1 VRGAAGGAG
10 FGAGESG
17 RWGRDGSGDA
27 QVIDRNQAIPA
38 RKSKVFTTEV
48 DNQANVFLQ
57 IYQGERQ
64 FVKDNSRLGG
74 FTLGNIPPAPRG
86 VPQIEVSFHIDANGI
101 LFVTA
106 QDLGTKKKES
116 LTITNS
122 MGRLSD
128 DEIDRMIR
136 DAKKYAESDRK
147 AKVRLE
153 ARQGLT
159 GLMRSIEAAMKDEV
173 GRAMDDADKAE
184 VREAIDNTR
193 KWLRS
198 KEGKAADADDLAER
212 QANIERLWKPL
223 VTRAYQEGGGG
234 GEDRSGGGGGGGEDG
249 EGGDREDRGPDE
261 L

>member
-1 VRGAAGGAG
+1 
-10 FGAGESG
+10 
-17 RWGRDGSGDA
+17 
-27 QVIDRNQAIPA
+27 
-38 RKSKVFTTEV
+38 V
-48 DNQANVFLQ
+48 DNQANVFIQ
-57 IYQGERQ
+57 VYQGERQ

-86 VPQIEVSFHIDANGI
+86 VPQIDVAFQLDANGI

-116 LTITNS
+116 ISISNS
-122 MGRLSD
+122 MGRLSE
-128 DEIDRMIR
+128 DEIERMIR
-136 DAKKYAESDRK
+136 DAKKYADQDRK

-153 ARQGLT
+153 ARQGLLT
-159 GLMRSIEAAMKDEV
+159 LMKSIEAAMKDEV

-184 VREAIDNTR
+184 VREAIENTR

-198 KEGKAADADDLAER
+198 KEGKKADADDLEDR
-212 QANIERLWKPL
+212 KANIERLWKPL

-234 GEDRSGGGGGGGEDG
+234 SGGGGGGGGDDG
-249 EGGDREDRGPDE
+249 EGEDRGGGGRRSGSADSGPDE

>member
-1 VRGAAGGAG
+1 V
-10 FGAGESG
+10 
-17 RWGRDGSGDA
+17 
-27 QVIDRNQAIPA
+27 QVIERNQAIPA

-86 VPQIEVSFHIDANGI
+86 VPQVDVSFHIDANGI

-128 DEIDRMIR
+128 DEIERMIR
-136 DAKKYAESDRK
+136 DAKKFADSDRK

-159 GLMRSIEAAMKDEV
+159 GLMRSVEAAMKEEV

-184 VREAIDNTR
+184 VREAIGNTR

-198 KEGKAADADDLAER
+198 KEGKAADAEDLEER
-212 QANIERLWKPL
+212 KASIERLWKPL
-223 VTRAYQEGGGG
+223 VTRAYQEGAGGG
-234 GEDRSGGGGGGGEDG
+234 GDDDEDRSGGGGAGGGGGGEDG
-249 EGGDREDRGPDE
+249 GGEDKGPDE

>member
-1 VRGAAGGAG
+1 MV
-10 FGAGESG
+10 
-17 RWGRDGSGDA
+17 

-48 DNQANVFLQ
+48 DNQANVFIQ
-57 IYQGERQ
+57 VYQGERQ

-86 VPQIEVSFHIDANGI
+86 VPQIDVAFHIDANGI

-116 LTITNS
+116 ITISNS
-122 MGRLSD
+122 MGRLSE
-128 DEIDRMIR
+128 DEIERMIR
-136 DAKKYAESDRK
+136 DAKKFADQDRK
-147 AKVRLE
+147 AKVRME
-153 ARQGLT
+153 ARQGLL

-173 GRAMDDADKAE
+173 GRSMDESDKAE
-184 VREAIDNTR
+184 VKEAIANTK
-193 KWLRS
+193 KWLKS
-198 KEGKAADADDLAER
+198 KEGKKADAEDLGER
-212 QANIERLWKPL
+212 KADIERLWKPL

-234 GEDRSGGGGGGGEDG
+234 GGGGGGEDD
-249 EGGDREDRGPDE
+249 GGSDSDRGGGKEDSGPDE